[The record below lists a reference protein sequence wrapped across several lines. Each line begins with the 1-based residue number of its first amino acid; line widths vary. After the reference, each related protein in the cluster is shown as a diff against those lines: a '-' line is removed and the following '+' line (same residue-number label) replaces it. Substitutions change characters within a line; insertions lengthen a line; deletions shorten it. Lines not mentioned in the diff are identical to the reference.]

1 MNECEGNQ
9 RGRGG
14 YLPVATTDS
23 STAPSIGAMSA
34 FIDFVKP
41 FSMLLPMC
49 LQDSKSRSI
58 PGGGLWGEIRQKHPT
73 CSGRKTALT
82 DPETTF
88 QLSALL
94 PALHTTHT
102 HTHLPAQGTDGDDT
116 VGAIVF
122 TDKSKKCNLRL
133 TG

>member
-1 MNECEGNQ
+1 MNVKETREAEEDTCL
-9 RGRGG
+9 R
-14 YLPVATTDS
+14 LPQTPPPP
-23 STAPSIGAMSA
+23 PSIGAMSA

-102 HTHLPAQGTDGDDT
+102 HTHIFLHRELMGMTPWGPLFSLTRA
-116 VGAIVF
+116 
-122 TDKSKKCNLRL
+122 KSVI
-133 TG
+133 